1 MVFVFWPG
9 VQHFQGEEGHDLF
22 REREEMMYLCILQ
35 FPRRPGSFDFRW
47 KSLHGTL
54 AFRTMAA
61 PVFEMENVSV
71 QRNGRKI
78 LDGINLSVERD
89 QHWVILGGN
98 GSGKTSLLNV
108 LMGYLTPTTG
118 EVHMRGREDAVNSA
132 SQSWDDWRKR
142 IGFVSSSISQLIDP
156 QETAI
161 DIVLSGR
168 HAMVNYW
175 QKSDDLNEWKAAEK
189 TLEKVNCG
197 YLRDQSWATMSQG
210 ERQRVLIG
218 RALMAQRMEMLVL
231 DEPCAGLDP
240 VAREHFLNF
249 IEELTQKGTFRSLLL
264 VTHHVEEIIPAITHA
279 LVLQDGIMISQGEKR
294 RALNSLSLSAAFGAE
309 LKLRSRLGRYRLYFD
324 DEFVPEGGQIV

>member
-1 MVFVFWPG
+1 
-9 VQHFQGEEGHDLF
+9 
-22 REREEMMYLCILQ
+22 
-35 FPRRPGSFDFRW
+35 
-47 KSLHGTL
+47 
-54 AFRTMAA
+54 MAA
-61 PVFEMENVSV
+61 TVFEMENVSV

-78 LDGINLSVERD
+78 LDGINLNVERD

-118 EVHMRGREDAVNSA
+118 EVHMRGREDAVNSE

-156 QETAI
+156 DESAI

-175 QKSDDLNEWKAAEK
+175 QKTDDPAEVKAAEK
-189 TLEKVNCG
+189 TLEKVNCA
-197 YLRDQSWATMSQG
+197 YLRDQAWGIMSQG

-218 RALMAQRMEMLVL
+218 RALMAQRMEVLVL

-249 IEELTQKGTFRSLLL
+249 VEELTAKGSFRSLIL

-279 LVLQDGIMISQGEKR
+279 LVLQDGVAISQGEKR
-294 RALNSLSLSAAFGAE
+294 RALNSLSLSTAFGAE
-309 LKLRSRLGRYRLYFD
+309 LRLRSRLGRYRLYYG
-324 DEFVPEGGQIV
+324 DEFIPEGGQVV

>member
-1 MVFVFWPG
+1 
-9 VQHFQGEEGHDLF
+9 
-22 REREEMMYLCILQ
+22 
-35 FPRRPGSFDFRW
+35 
-47 KSLHGTL
+47 
-54 AFRTMAA
+54 MAA
-61 PVFEMENVSV
+61 TVFEMENVSV
-71 QRNGRKI
+71 QRGGKKI
-78 LDGINLSVERD
+78 LNGIDLTVERD

-118 EVHMRGREDAVNSA
+118 EVNVRGREDAVNTE

-156 QETAI
+156 QETGLE
-161 DIVLSGR
+161 IVLSGR

-175 QKSDDLNEWKAAEK
+175 QKTDDPNEIKAAEE
-189 TLEKVNCG
+189 TLENVNCA
-197 YLRDQSWATMSQG
+197 YLRDHPWAIMSQG

-218 RALMAQRMEMLVL
+218 RALMAQRMEVLVL

-249 IEELTQKGTFRSLLL
+249 VEELTEKGSFRSLVL

-279 LVLQDGIMISQGEKR
+279 LVLKDGEVISRGEKR
-294 RALNSLSLSAAFGAE
+294 RALNSLSLSTAFDAD
-309 LKLRSRLGRYRLYFD
+309 LKLRSRLGRYRLYYG
-324 DEFVPEGGQIV
+324 DEFIPEGGQVV

>member
-1 MVFVFWPG
+1 
-9 VQHFQGEEGHDLF
+9 
-22 REREEMMYLCILQ
+22 
-35 FPRRPGSFDFRW
+35 
-47 KSLHGTL
+47 
-54 AFRTMAA
+54 MAA
-61 PVFEMENVSV
+61 TVFEMENVSV

-78 LDGINLSVERD
+78 LGEINLTVERD

-118 EVHMRGREDAVNSA
+118 DVHLRGREDAVNSA

-156 QETAI
+156 GETALE
-161 DIVLSGR
+161 IVLSGR

-175 QKSDDLNEWKAAEK
+175 QHGDDNPAEIRAAEK
-189 TLEKVNCG
+189 VLEKVNASS
-197 YLRDQSWATMSQG
+197 LRDQLWATMSQG

-218 RALMAQRMEMLVL
+218 RALMSQKMEILVL

-240 VAREHFLNF
+240 VAREHFLQF
-249 IEELTQKGTFRSLLL
+249 VEELTAKGSFRSLLL

-279 LVLQDGIMISQGEKR
+279 LVLKEGQVIAQGEKR
-294 RALNSLSLSAAFGAE
+294 RALNSFSLSEAFGAE
-309 LKLRSRLGRYRLYFD
+309 LKLRSRLGRYRLYYG
-324 DEFVPEGGQIV
+324 DEFIPEGGQVV

>member
-1 MVFVFWPG
+1 
-9 VQHFQGEEGHDLF
+9 
-22 REREEMMYLCILQ
+22 
-35 FPRRPGSFDFRW
+35 
-47 KSLHGTL
+47 
-54 AFRTMAA
+54 MAA
-61 PVFEMENVSV
+61 TVFEMENVSV
-71 QRNGRKI
+71 QRNGRRI
-78 LDGINLSVERD
+78 LDGINLTVERD

-118 EVHMRGREDAVNSA
+118 EVHMRGREDAVNSE

-142 IGFVSSSISQLIDP
+142 IGFVSSSISQLIEP
-156 QETAI
+156 EETAI

-175 QKSDDLNEWKAAEK
+175 QKKDDPAEVRAAEK
-189 TLEKVNCG
+189 TLEKVNCA
-197 YLRDQSWATMSQG
+197 YLRDQSWGIMSQG

-218 RALMAQRMEMLVL
+218 RALMAQRMEVLVL

-249 IEELTQKGTFRSLLL
+249 VEELTEKGSFRSLIL

-279 LVLQDGIMISQGEKR
+279 LVLQDGVAISQGEKR
-294 RALNSLSLSAAFGAE
+294 RALNSLSLSTAFGAE
-309 LKLRSRLGRYRLYFD
+309 LRLRSRLGRYRLYYG
-324 DEFVPEGGQIV
+324 DEFIPEGGQVV

>member
-1 MVFVFWPG
+1 
-9 VQHFQGEEGHDLF
+9 
-22 REREEMMYLCILQ
+22 
-35 FPRRPGSFDFRW
+35 
-47 KSLHGTL
+47 
-54 AFRTMAA
+54 MAA
-61 PVFEMENVSV
+61 TVFEMENVSV

-78 LDGINLSVERD
+78 LGGINLTVERD

-142 IGFVSSSISQLIDP
+142 IGFVSSSISQLIEP
-156 QETAI
+156 AETALE
-161 DIVLSGR
+161 IVLSGR

-175 QKSDDLNEWKAAEK
+175 QHGDDNPTEIRAAEK
-189 TLEKVNCG
+189 VLEKVNASS
-197 YLRDQSWATMSQG
+197 LRDQSWATMSQG

-218 RALMAQRMEMLVL
+218 RALMSQKMEILVL

-240 VAREHFLNF
+240 VAREHFLQF
-249 IEELTQKGTFRSLLL
+249 VEELTEKGSFRSLLL

-279 LVLQDGIMISQGEKR
+279 LVLKEGQVVAQGEKR
-294 RALNSLSLSAAFGAE
+294 RALNSFSLSEAFGAE
-309 LKLRSRLGRYRLYFD
+309 LKLRSRLGRYRLYYG
-324 DEFVPEGGQIV
+324 DEFIPEGGQVV

>member
-1 MVFVFWPG
+1 
-9 VQHFQGEEGHDLF
+9 
-22 REREEMMYLCILQ
+22 
-35 FPRRPGSFDFRW
+35 
-47 KSLHGTL
+47 
-54 AFRTMAA
+54 MAA
-61 PVFEMENVSV
+61 TVFEMENVSV

-78 LDGINLSVERD
+78 LGEINLTVERD

-118 EVHMRGREDAVNSA
+118 DVHLRGREDAVNSA

-156 QETAI
+156 GETALE
-161 DIVLSGR
+161 IVLSGR

-175 QKSDDLNEWKAAEK
+175 QHGDDNPAEIRAAEK
-189 TLEKVNCG
+189 VLEKVNASS
-197 YLRDQSWATMSQG
+197 LRDQSWATMSQG

-218 RALMAQRMEMLVL
+218 RALMSQKMEILVL

-240 VAREHFLNF
+240 VAREHFLQF
-249 IEELTQKGTFRSLLL
+249 VEELTAKGSFRSLLL

-279 LVLQDGIMISQGEKR
+279 LVLKEGQVIAQGEKR
-294 RALNSLSLSAAFGAE
+294 RALNSFSLSEAFGAE
-309 LKLRSRLGRYRLYFD
+309 LKLRSRLGRYRLYYG
-324 DEFVPEGGQIV
+324 DEFIPEGGQVV

>member
-1 MVFVFWPG
+1 
-9 VQHFQGEEGHDLF
+9 
-22 REREEMMYLCILQ
+22 
-35 FPRRPGSFDFRW
+35 
-47 KSLHGTL
+47 
-54 AFRTMAA
+54 MAA

-78 LDGINLSVERD
+78 LEGINLSVERD

-197 YLRDQSWATMSQG
+197 YLRDQPWATMSQG